1 MPIKC
6 WNEFGR
12 RVAENGSGTTAG
24 TDHGAASPLFIVGD
38 TVNGGLYGTF
48 PDLTDLDGGNTKWN
62 VDFRQVY
69 ATIIDKWLIG
79 SAGAHTP
86 ILNDSFST
94 LGFLT

>member
-1 MPIKC
+1 
-6 WNEFGR
+6 
-12 RVAENGSGTTAG
+12 
-24 TDHGAASPLFIVGD
+24 AASPLFVVGD

-69 ATIIDKWLIG
+69 ATVIDKWLL
-79 SAGAHTP
+79 SPGAHTP
-86 ILNDSFST
+86 ILNGSFST